1 MENMNSDEYSSVK
14 DYFEELIIN
23 SMLFDMNVPRMT
35 ESERIQFYKYV
46 VHQFEIE
53 PKDVRDPLW
62 GVVIQLESYPEVDAY
77 KKNGDVSSEN
87 ELTDIERQQ
96 IDETVKLLEARKRRN
111 PIKKLILYL
120 KGN

>member
-1 MENMNSDEYSSVK
+1 MENINSDEYSSVK

-23 SMLFDMNVPRMT
+23 PFLFDMNVPRMT

-77 KKNGDVSSEN
+77 KKNSDVSNEN
-87 ELTDIERQQ
+87 ELTDIERQE
-96 IDETVKLLEARKRRN
+96 IDETVKLLKARKRRN
-111 PIKKLILYL
+111 PFEKLLSYI

>member
-1 MENMNSDEYSSVK
+1 MENINSDGYSSVK

-23 SMLFDMNVPRMT
+23 PFLFDMNVPRMT

-77 KKNGDVSSEN
+77 KKNSDVSNEN
-87 ELTDIERQQ
+87 ELTDIERQE
-96 IDETVKLLEARKRRN
+96 IDDTVRYLKRRKSN
-111 PIKKLILYL
+111 PIRRLIKYL
-120 KGN
+120 KG